1 MIKVTSCENCDH
13 KEICAY
19 VNTLDNISEVFKNEF
34 RGCETSTIFDVKFEC
49 RKYREKVNIRKEV
62 KNNETSKIHCR

>member
-19 VNTLDNISEVFKNEF
+19 VNTLDNISEVFK
-34 RGCETSTIFDVKFEC
+34 K
-49 RKYREKVNIRKEV
+49 
-62 KNNETSKIHCR
+62 